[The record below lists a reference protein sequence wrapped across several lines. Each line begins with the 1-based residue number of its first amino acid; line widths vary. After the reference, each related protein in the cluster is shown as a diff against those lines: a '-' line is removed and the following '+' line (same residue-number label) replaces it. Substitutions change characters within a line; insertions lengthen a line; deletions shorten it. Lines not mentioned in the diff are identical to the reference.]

1 MISIGGAGIPSGP
14 IFLKGIFPVTILA
27 TRRDQMLRLT
37 LLWVLGVLLSGVAFA
52 QNKDVSLAQNL
63 TQNLGQNKDRQ
74 ERTLDEIKTEA
85 VHRAENGMYPLIG
98 LDPADVKEALAS
110 IHTKDKDEWAAGFMG
125 VADRYNNEAKQLEKT
140 DPVKANAD
148 YIRAWRLYSFGRWP
162 IPASP
167 GKQRAY
173 EKAIE
178 AFLAHAKFWD
188 PPLEVVRIPF
198 EGKEIIGY
206 LRLPKNATGPV
217 PLVLAVN
224 GLDSRK
230 EDLTESFSAILPFG
244 IGYLAVDGP
253 GTGQSPIKVSEN
265 AERVLSRVLD
275 YLQTRP
281 EIDKTRIAM
290 HGVSWGAYW
299 ATKMAIVEHAR
310 LKGASAQSP
319 PVDTFFQKEF
329 LMNSLVGNREYLFDQ
344 VPALMAIFDNV
355 KTLDEMAE
363 ALPKM
368 SLVKQG
374 LLGKPMSPML
384 ILAGVHDTQV
394 PMSDIYLL
402 LSNGDVPKTAW
413 INPSG
418 GHLGRQVKVWPD
430 PIIFKQVIIPWLVRT
445 LAADPAKETH

>member
-1 MISIGGAGIPSGP
+1 MKTSRKELDVHCDWSSPRHSSQLAILLALILTVCNLA
-14 IFLKGIFPVTILA
+14 FP
-27 TRRDQMLRLT
+27 QEK
-37 LLWVLGVLLSGVAFA
+37 S
-52 QNKDVSLAQNL
+52 
-63 TQNLGQNKDRQ
+63 

-98 LDPADVKEALAS
+98 LDPADVKEAFAS
-110 IHTKDKDEWAAGFMG
+110 IHTKDKDEWAAAFMG
-125 VADRYNNEAKQLEKT
+125 VADRYMNEAKSIEKT
-140 DPVKANAD
+140 DTTKANAD

-167 GKQRAY
+167 GKQRSY

-178 AFLAHAKFWD
+178 AFLAHTKFWD
-188 PPLEVVRIPF
+188 PPLEIIRIPF

-206 LRLPKNATGPV
+206 LRLPKNPKGPV

-230 EDLTESFSAILPFG
+230 EDLSESFSAILPYG
-244 IGYLAVDGP
+244 IGFLAVDGP
-253 GTGQSPIKVSEN
+253 GTGQSPINVSEN
-265 AERVLSRVLD
+265 AERMLSRVLD
-275 YLQTRP
+275 YIATRP
-281 EIDKTRIAM
+281 EIDKNRVAM

-319 PVDTFFQKEF
+319 PTDKFFQKEF
-329 LMNSLVGNREYLFDQ
+329 LMNDLLGNREYLFDQ

-355 KTLDEMAE
+355 KTVDEMAE
-363 ALPKM
+363 ILPKM

-374 LLGKPMSPML
+374 LLGKPMAPML
-384 ILAGVHDTQV
+384 VLAGVLDTQV
-394 PMSDIYLL
+394 PISDIYLL
-402 LSNGDVPKTAW
+402 LNKGDTPKIAW
-413 INPSG
+413 INPQG

-430 PIIFKQVIIPWLVRT
+430 PVIFKQVIIPWLVRT
-445 LAADPAKETH
+445 LEPEPAK

>member
-1 MISIGGAGIPSGP
+1 MKTSRTELSVCYGCLRPQHSSQLAILLALILTVCNTA
-14 IFLKGIFPVTILA
+14 FP
-27 TRRDQMLRLT
+27 QEK
-37 LLWVLGVLLSGVAFA
+37 S
-52 QNKDVSLAQNL
+52 
-63 TQNLGQNKDRQ
+63 

-98 LDPADVKEALAS
+98 LDPGDVKEAFTS
-110 IHTKDKDEWAAGFMG
+110 IHTKDKDEWAAAFMG
-125 VADRYNNEAKQLEKT
+125 VADRYMNEAKSLEKT
-140 DPVKANAD
+140 DPTKANAD

-167 GKQRAY
+167 GKQRSY

-188 PPLEVVRIPF
+188 PPLEIVRIPF

-206 LRLPKNATGPV
+206 LRLPKNAQGPV

-253 GTGQSPIKVSEN
+253 GTGQNPIKVSEN

-275 YLQTRP
+275 YIATRP
-281 EIDKTRIAM
+281 EIDKNRVAM

-319 PVDTFFQKEF
+319 PIDQFFQKEF
-329 LMNSLVGNREYLFDQ
+329 LMNNLLGNREYLFDQ

-355 KTLDEMAE
+355 KTVDEMAE
-363 ALPKM
+363 ILPKM
-368 SLVKQG
+368 SLVSQG
-374 LLGKPMSPML
+374 LLGKPMAPML
-384 ILAGVHDTQV
+384 VLAGVKDTQV
-394 PMSDIYLL
+394 PIDDIYLL
-402 LSNGDVPKTAW
+402 LNKGDTPKMAW
-413 INPSG
+413 INPQG

-430 PIIFKQVIIPWLVRT
+430 PVIFKQVIIPWLVHT
-445 LAADPAKETH
+445 LEPEPAK